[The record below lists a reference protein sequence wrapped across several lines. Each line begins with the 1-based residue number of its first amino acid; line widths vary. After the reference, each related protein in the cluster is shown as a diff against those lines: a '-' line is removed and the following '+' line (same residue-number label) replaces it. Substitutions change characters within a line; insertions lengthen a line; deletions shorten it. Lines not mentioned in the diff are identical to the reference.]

1 MARVGWGVVS
11 FTGDIDLGAHFSVT
25 IKNCVFCK
33 AKHSY
38 PCNFLR
44 GVILGLATKMYRRE
58 YLSSTSCLV
67 ENEKHVCKIELT
79 SK

>member
-1 MARVGWGVVS
+1 MTRVGWGVVS
-11 FTGDIDLGAHFSVT
+11 FAGDIDLGDHFSVT

-38 PCNFLR
+38 QCNFLK
-44 GVILGLATKMYRRE
+44 GVILGLGTKMYRRE